1 MSDTKLVAD
10 TIAELQDKIAT
21 QREVICNLTA
31 MNDELQ
37 AKIDNAIKEIEN
49 ERDSFSVLGYSSDDV
64 KHGMTKAIE
73 ILNRNIGE

>member
-1 MSDTKLVAD
+1 MNDAELTVN

-37 AKIDNAIKEIEN
+37 AKLDKIEQIVNNYDGSTPSMIKQFSEIQK
-49 ERDSFSVLGYSSDDV
+49 VL
-64 KHGMTKAIE
+64 E
-73 ILNRNIGE
+73 QE